1 MECGKPHVVV
11 TGASTGI
18 GRATT
23 HRLAGS
29 GWHVFAG
36 VRREVDAAKL
46 AAEAITPLILDVTM
60 EDQVK
65 AAVVAVEQHVG
76 PAGLAGLVD
85 NAGIGVTWP
94 LELLPLDAL
103 RQQFE
108 VNVVGQVA
116 VTQGFLPLLR
126 RAGGRIVVIGSI
138 GDRMSIPFG
147 GPLGASKSAVGS
159 LAESLRQELAPFGVR
174 VVLLAP
180 ASIHTEAV
188 DKVEQG
194 AHRAVA
200 SFPPELRD
208 LYADTYLGMVARAMS
223 RERAGSPPDVVA
235 AVVAKALSARR
246 PRARYLVGKDARLLA
261 TIGRWLP
268 IRAQDAVRRRI
279 FHLPA
284 PGSLAQRGPS

>member
-1 MECGKPHVVV
+1 MVV

-18 GRATT
+18 GRATAE
-23 HRLAGS
+23 RLAGS

-36 VRREVDAAKL
+36 VRREADAARL
-46 AAEAITPLILDVTM
+46 AAGAITPLILDVTR

-94 LELLPLDAL
+94 LELLPLEAL

-126 RAGGRIVVIGSI
+126 RARGRIVVIGSI
-138 GDRMSIPFG
+138 GDRMNLPFG
-147 GPLGASKSAVGS
+147 GPLGASKSALGA
-159 LAESLRQELAPFGVR
+159 LTESLRQELAPFGVR

-194 AHRAVA
+194 AHQAVA
-200 SFPPELRD
+200 SFPPDLRD
-208 LYADTYLGMVARAMS
+208 LYADTYLGMVARALA

-246 PRARYLVGKDARLLA
+246 PRARYLAGKDARLLA

-268 IRAQDAVRRRI
+268 IRAQDALRRRI

-284 PGSLAQRGPS
+284 PGSLTQRGPS

>member
-18 GRATT
+18 GRARAA
-23 HRLAGS
+23 RLAAA

-36 VRREVDAAKL
+36 VRRDVDARAVE
-46 AAEAITPLILDVTM
+46 AAAITPLILDVTR

-65 AAVVAVEQHVG
+65 AAVVAVEEHVG
-76 PAGLAGLVD
+76 PAGLTGLVD

-94 LELLPLDAL
+94 LELLPLETL
-103 RQQFE
+103 RHQFE

-126 RAGGRIVVIGSI
+126 AARGRIVVIGSI

-147 GPLGASKSAVGS
+147 GPLGASKAALGA
-159 LAESLRQELAPFGVR
+159 LTESLRQEVAPFGVR

-194 AHRAVA
+194 ARRAVEQ
-200 SFPPELRD
+200 FPAELRD
-208 LYADTYLGMVARAMS
+208 LYADTYLGMVARAMA
-223 RERAGSPPDVVA
+223 RERAGSPPEVVA
-235 AVVAKALSARR
+235 ATVAKALTARR
-246 PRARYLVGKDARLLA
+246 PRARYLTGKDARLLA
-261 TIGRWLP
+261 AVGRWLP
-268 IRAQDAVRRRI
+268 IRAQDALRRRI

-284 PGSLAQRGPS
+284 QRGPS

>member
-18 GRATT
+18 GRATAE
-23 HRLAGS
+23 RLAGS

-36 VRREVDAAKL
+36 VRREADAARL
-46 AAEAITPLILDVTM
+46 AAGAITPLILDVTR

-94 LELLPLDAL
+94 LELLPLEAL

-126 RAGGRIVVIGSI
+126 RARGRIVVIGSI
-138 GDRMSIPFG
+138 GDRMNLPFG
-147 GPLGASKSAVGS
+147 GPLGASKSALGA
-159 LAESLRQELAPFGVR
+159 LTESLRQELAPFGVR

-194 AHRAVA
+194 AHQAVA
-200 SFPPELRD
+200 SFPPDLRD
-208 LYADTYLGMVARAMS
+208 LYADTYLGMVARALA

-246 PRARYLVGKDARLLA
+246 PRARYLAGKDARLLA

-268 IRAQDAVRRRI
+268 IRAQDALRRRI

-284 PGSLAQRGPS
+284 PGSLTQRGPS